1 MKTDKQNFNDKN
13 LLNKSPWYV
22 IQRGRERLTL
32 YGDECRLRSLEYAKT
47 HRKEKVEYDKMYYL
61 WRTSWGKGVNSYNV
75 KCGYHSG
82 RENNLL
88 DISIDCLD

>member
-1 MKTDKQNFNDKN
+1 MSIVHKDIPGVKIKKKKPTET
-13 LLNKSPWYV
+13 V
-22 IQRGRERLTL
+22 
-32 YGDECRLRSLEYAKT
+32 
-47 HRKEKVEYDKMYYL
+47 KEKVEYDKMYYL